1 MSEYT
6 RRRPWLAA
14 LLALVVSG
22 LGHAYLRRWAR
33 GLGWYLAVTAA
44 VFVFV
49 PESAISGAFAGDPP
63 AVREVAPAAAV
74 VGASVIDAYVVALR
88 NNRAYE
94 QERETARAT
103 GHTESVGRGTAE
115 APNAPSAGA
124 AEESDA
130 LSAGTAEESNATSA
144 GMTDD
149 DGTVRCPECGKE
161 TDPTFDFCQWC
172 AEPVGEGD
180 A

>member
-1 MSEYT
+1 MTERT

-33 GLGWYLAVTAA
+33 ALGWYVAVAAA

-49 PESAISGAFAGDPP
+49 PESAITGAFAGDPP

-103 GHTESVGRGTAE
+103 SRTESIGHGTADE
-115 APNAPSAGA
+115 PNAS
-124 AEESDA
+124 
-130 LSAGTAEESNATSA
+130 SAGTAEEPQAPSTGTA
-144 GMTDD
+144 DD

-161 TDPTFDFCQWC
+161 TDPAFDFCQWC
-172 AEPVGEGD
+172 AEPVGEAD

>member
-1 MSEYT
+1 MSERT

-33 GLGWYLAVTAA
+33 GLGWYLAVAAA

-49 PESAISGAFAGDPP
+49 PESAISGALAGDPP
-63 AVREVAPAAAV
+63 AVSEVAPAAAV
-74 VGASVIDAYVVALR
+74 VVASVVDAYVVAVR
-88 NNRAYE
+88 HNRGS
-94 QERETARAT
+94 ERDRDRGRVTDSPDAVPGPDGASAEVTGGESESESGETI
-103 GHTESVGRGTAE
+103 
-115 APNAPSAGA
+115 
-124 AEESDA
+124 
-130 LSAGTAEESNATSA
+130 
-144 GMTDD
+144 
-149 DGTVRCPECGKE
+149 RCPECGRE

>member
-1 MSEYT
+1 MAERT

-49 PESAISGAFAGDPP
+49 PESAISGALAGDPP

-88 NNRAYE
+88 HNRASD
-94 QERETARAT
+94 RDRDAARAT
-103 GHTESVGRGTAE
+103 DSPDTIAD
-115 APNAPSAGA
+115 A
-124 AEESDA
+124 DA
-130 LSAGTAEESNATSA
+130 LSTETPEGAGSPDSAEAI
-144 GMTDD
+144 
-149 DGTVRCPECGKE
+149 RCPECGRE

-172 AEPVGEGD
+172 AEPIGGD
-180 A
+180 DA

>member
-1 MSEYT
+1 MSERT

-14 LLALVVSG
+14 LLALVISG

-33 GLGWYLAVTAA
+33 ALGWYVAVTAA
-44 VFVFV
+44 VLLFL
-49 PESAISGAFAGDPP
+49 PESAISGAFTGDPP
-63 AVREVAPAAAV
+63 TVREVAPAAAV

-88 NNRAYE
+88 NNRTHE
-94 QERETARAT
+94 RERETARAT
-103 GHTESVGRGTAE
+103 DRTESLDQGTAE
-115 APNAPSAGA
+115 EPNAPSAGT
-124 AEESDA
+124 AEEPNA
-130 LSAGTAEESNATSA
+130 PSAGT
-144 GMTDD
+144 TDD